1 MPEKKKKPKNIDEIF
16 DEFAQEQSK
25 SISDAFKAH
34 DKHQEDEVQFRYLH
48 EMFIPGHTELYQT
61 AVSEIDKAF
70 KEEKGDSTKIA
81 QKHHGKIKKAVSE
94 GLKKYFAKVQPS
106 VLDAVKDMDPEEAY
120 EHLVGMYDDHIGGGE
135 VEGSKPLRK
144 SIDSLLK
151 GKKKVGD
158 LKSLLYEI
166 GPSNSSAAKEVIN
179 SKHLSQRIAPYQHRL
194 HAHIRKELEKSGHEV
209 KGEHQSDFY
218 HLGLGDLLGM
228 RKIYLEGK
236 GHPYLKNKEKK

>member
-1 MPEKKKKPKNIDEIF
+1 MSEKKKPKNIDEVF
-16 DEFAQEQSK
+16 DEFTQEHSK

-34 DKHQEDEVQFRYLH
+34 DKHQEDDVQFRYLH
-48 EMFIPGHTELYQT
+48 DMFIPGHQDLYQT
-61 AVSEIDKAF
+61 AVTEIDKAF

-106 VLDAVKDMDPEEAY
+106 VLDAVKDMNPEEAY
-120 EHLVGMYDDHIGGGE
+120 EHLVGTYDDHIGGGKI
-135 VEGSKPLRK
+135 EGSKALRE
-144 SIDSLLK
+144 SIDDLLK
-151 GKKKVGD
+151 GKGKIGD

-166 GPSNSSAAKEVIN
+166 GPNNSAAARDIVN
-179 SKHLSQRIAPYQHRL
+179 NKHLSQHLIPYQHRL
-194 HAHIRKELEKSGHEV
+194 HAHLRKELEKKGMEI

-218 HLGLGDLLGM
+218 HLKMGDLLGL
-228 RKIYLEGK
+228 RKTYLEGK